1 MASPVLA
8 RLFRARLWAN
18 FRSWLGVGCRAGVLL
33 TLLLVAG
40 VACRNT
46 ERATDKLAADVE
58 EARGSSSL
66 TLSNITLEQPD
77 EKGTLLWRVKAD
89 QATYDRQSGLAQ
101 VENPRGELF
110 QGGKVVY
117 RLEAER
123 ADVEQDGER
132 IFLRGKITA
141 IDIQDQA
148 VLRGN
153 EVEWRPK
160 EDILVVR
167 HQLSGTHPQL
177 DIKAQEARAYSRK
190 RRIELVGAIVAEAKN
205 PVLQLR
211 AERAIWE
218 LKQEQLTIGDQL
230 PLLTPPP
237 PAPGNQTR
245 SYRLIEIDRYQNEQD
260 QNEQVT
266 DRARAQTAIVDLK
279 RKIATLKQNVVLTL
293 QEPPLDVKGN
303 LLVWQTQQQ
312 QVLADQPVQI
322 FHRQDRI
329 NLTANRGQ
337 LDLKQEVATLTG
349 NVYGMEPERQ
359 AKLRADRLTWTI
371 PTQQMEAIGNVSYQQ
386 ADPPLNLTGPRATG
400 KFKDSAQTV
409 VVSGGRVV
417 TEIVPE

>member
-8 RLFRARLWAN
+8 RLFWVRLWAN
-18 FRSWLGVGCRAGVLL
+18 LRSWLGIGGRAGVLL

-40 VACRNT
+40 GGCRHS
-46 ERATDKLAADVE
+46 EQATDKLAANVE
-58 EARGSSSL
+58 EARSTSSL
-66 TLSNITLEQPD
+66 TLRNITLEQPD
-77 EKGTLLWRVKAD
+77 DKGTLLWRVKAD

-153 EVEWRPK
+153 EVEWRPQ

-211 AERAIWE
+211 TERAIWE

-230 PLLTPPP
+230 PLLTPPL

-245 SYRLIEIDRYQNEQD
+245 PYRLIEIDRY

-349 NVYGMEPERQ
+349 NVYGTEPERQ

-371 PTQQMEAIGNVSYQQ
+371 PSQQMEAIGNVSYEQ
-386 ADPPLNLTGPRATG
+386 ADPPLSLTGPRATG

>member
-8 RLFRARLWAN
+8 RLFWVRLWAN
-18 FRSWLGVGCRAGVLL
+18 FRSWLGIGGRAGVLL
-33 TLLLVAG
+33 TLLLVVG
-40 VACRNT
+40 GGCRHS
-46 ERATDKLAADVE
+46 EQATDKLAANVE
-58 EARGSSSL
+58 EARSTSSL
-66 TLSNITLEQPD
+66 TLRNITLEQPD

-123 ADVEQDGER
+123 AEVEQDGER

-211 AERAIWE
+211 TERAIWE
-218 LKQEQLTIGDQL
+218 LKQEQLTLGDQL

-245 SYRLIEIDRYQNEQD
+245 PYRLIEIDRY

-349 NVYGMEPERQ
+349 NVYGTEPERQ

-386 ADPPLNLTGPRATG
+386 ADPPLSLTGPRATG

>member
-18 FRSWLGVGCRAGVLL
+18 FRSGLGVGCRAGVLL

-58 EARGSSSL
+58 KARGSSSL

-123 ADVEQDGER
+123 ADIEQDGER

-141 IDIQDQA
+141 IDIQDKA

-160 EDILVVR
+160 EDVLVVR

-190 RRIELVGAIVAEAKN
+190 RRIELVGAIVAEAKD

-211 AERAIWE
+211 TEQAIWE

-237 PAPGNQTR
+237 TAAGNQTR
-245 SYRLIEIDRYQNEQD
+245 PRRLIEIDRYQDNK
-260 QNEQVT
+260 VT

-293 QEPPLDVKGN
+293 QDPPLDVKGN
-303 LLVWQTQQQ
+303 LLVWETQQQ

-349 NVYGMEPERQ
+349 NVYGTEPERQ
-359 AKLRADRLTWTI
+359 AKLRADRLTWMI
-371 PTQQMEAIGNVSYQQ
+371 STQQMDAVGNVSYQQ
-386 ADPPLNLTGPRATG
+386 ADPPLHLTGPRATG
-400 KFKDSAQTV
+400 KFKDSVQTV

>member
-1 MASPVLA
+1 MPFPASI
-8 RLFRARLWAN
+8 RLLRT
-18 FRSWLGVGCRAGVLL
+18 GVLL
-33 TLLLVAG
+33 TALLVVTGGCGDAD
-40 VACRNT
+40 
-46 ERATDKLAADVE
+46 RASDKIAEDAAA
-58 EARGSSSL
+58 ARLSSSL

-77 EKGTLLWRVKAD
+77 EQGKLLWRVKAD
-89 QATYDRQSGLAQ
+89 EATYDRQAGLAQ

-110 QGGKVVY
+110 QDGKVVY

-123 ADVEQDGER
+123 ADIEEDGET

-141 IDIQDQA
+141 IDVQDKA

-160 EDILVVR
+160 EDLLIVR

-190 RRIELVGAIVAEAKN
+190 RRIELVGAIVAEAKD

-211 AERAIWE
+211 TEQAIWE
-218 LKQEQLTIGDQL
+218 LDKEQLTIGDQL
-230 PLLTPPP
+230 PLILPP
-237 PAPGNQTR
+237 PANPNRAPQGVAV
-245 SYRLIEIDRYQNEQD
+245 DRYQDEK
-260 QNEQVT
+260 VT
-266 DRARAQTAIVDLK
+266 DRARAQTALIDLK
-279 RKIATLKQNVVLTL
+279 QKIATLRQNVELTL

-312 QVLADQPVQI
+312 KVLADQPVRI

-329 NLTANRGQ
+329 NLTGNRGQ
-337 LDLKQEVATLTG
+337 LDLQQEVATLTG
-349 NVYGMEPERQ
+349 NVYGTEPERQ
-359 AKLRADRLTWTI
+359 ARLRADRLTWTI
-371 PTQQMEAIGNVSYQQ
+371 PTQEMEAIGNVSYQQ
-386 ADPPLNLTGPRATG
+386 ADPPLSLTGPRATG
-400 KFKDSAQTV
+400 KFKDQTQTV

>member
-1 MASPVLA
+1 MASPSLA
-8 RLFRARLWAN
+8 AGFRIGLLFL
-18 FRSWLGVGCRAGVLL
+18 LLLVGVGCQDSDRAS
-33 TLLLVAG
+33 
-40 VACRNT
+40 
-46 ERATDKLAADVE
+46 DKIAEDAEAA
-58 EARGSSSL
+58 RLSSSL

-77 EKGTLLWRVKAD
+77 EQGTLLWRVKAD
-89 QATYDRQSGLAQ
+89 EATYDRQAGLAQ

-110 QGGKVVY
+110 QDGKVVY

-123 ADVEQDGER
+123 ADIEEDGEK

-141 IDIQDQA
+141 IDVQDKA

-160 EDILVVR
+160 EDVLIVR

-190 RRIELVGAIVAEAKN
+190 RRIELVGSIVAEAKD

-211 AERAIWE
+211 AEQAIW
-218 LKQEQLTIGDQL
+218 QLDEEAMTIGDQL

-237 PAPGNQTR
+237 RNPNAAAR
-245 SYRLIEIDRYQNEQD
+245 RIEIDRYQNETI
-260 QNEQVT
+260 T
-266 DRARAQTAIVDLK
+266 DRARAQTALVDLK
-279 RKIATLKQNVVLTL
+279 QKVATLRQNVELTL

-303 LLVWQTQQQ
+303 QLVWQTQQQ
-312 QVLADQPVQI
+312 LVLAEQPVRI
-322 FHRQDRI
+322 FHRRDQI
-329 NLTANRGQ
+329 NLTADRGQ

-349 NVYGMEPERQ
+349 NVYGTEPQRQ
-359 AKLRADRLTWTI
+359 ARLRTDRLTWHL
-371 PTQQMEAIGNVSYQQ
+371 PTQQMDAVGNVSYQQ
-386 ADPPLNLTGPRATG
+386 ADPPLHLTGPRATG
-400 KFKDSAQTV
+400 KFKDSVQTV